1 MGQFTLAVERWQ
13 MDQLIQFF
21 FKHKWSIFARGQF
34 GFANRPSWLL
44 LALGAAAVGLLVYF
58 LYVRPGYR
66 INSKSKIGLIGLRA
80 ALLAML
86 LILLMRPVIVVPSI
100 IPKSASVAV
109 IVDDSRSMQL
119 NDENGRSRIEA
130 AKEILST
137 GHQFARGLD
146 EKFKVSLYGFSS
158 GASKLKNAGEL
169 KAEGGVT
176 DIVNALRETVND
188 QSGSSLSAVV
198 LVSDGGANTSRDLGA
213 ELRELRAKNIPIF
226 TVGVGNPLRFK
237 DAEMSRVTTPRRVL
251 AGSAVIADAL
261 VRLSGYGSSKVIVAI
276 SEDGRAL
283 KTQTLDVKGGEAET
297 LTVEF
302 TPSSPGAHRYA
313 FEVKPLDGEMTLE
326 NNAQDTLIEVTNDHP
341 KVLYI
346 EGEPRWEYGFMRK
359 ALAKNEKNLVLVS
372 SLRSADGK
380 FYRQGIE
387 SGGELTTGFP
397 TTDEELF
404 TYHGVVIGSVEA
416 NFFNY
421 DQLKNIEQF
430 AARRGGGVLML
441 GGARSFDAGKYAN
454 TPISDLSPLYLN
466 GEPEGYET
474 QIVSNF
480 KASLTPRGRVH
491 AVTRLNED
499 RALSAKAWE
508 ELPPISIP
516 ELLTGAKPGATVVLE
531 ANAINDRSRTAPL
544 LVEERYGRGRSM
556 ALTSNDT
563 WRWRM
568 ETPSQNNSHE
578 TFWRQLLRYLVSASP
593 RQYEVAAERD
603 VYTKGDMVILRGEVN
618 DKKFNAVTDAQ
629 VATRVTKPSGA
640 TAEIPLKI
648 NFGERQNS
656 SGVDYRNEF
665 TPDENGL
672 YKIEMTARRG
682 GATLGAAQSTFL
694 ITDRTRE
701 FHDAAQNV
709 ELLKRAAA
717 ETGGKYF
724 PLSDAKDLLD
734 EITLLEGKNSERVS
748 KDLWDMPINFI
759 LLIGLAGAEWFLRKR
774 KGLA

>member
-1 MGQFTLAVERWQ
+1 

-21 FKHKWSIFARGQF
+21 FKYKWSFFAKGQF
-34 GFANRPSWLL
+34 GFASRPSWIW
-44 LALGAAAVGLLVYF
+44 LALGVATLGLLVYF
-58 LYVRPGYR
+58 LYIRPGYR

-80 ALLAML
+80 ALLALL
-86 LILLMRPVIVVPSI
+86 LIILMRPVLVVPSI
-100 IPKSASVAV
+100 IPKSAGVAV
-109 IVDDSRSMQL
+109 IVDDSRSMRL
-119 NDENGRSRIEA
+119 NDENGRSRIDA
-130 AKEILST
+130 AKEILAP

-146 EKFKVSLYGFSS
+146 EKFKVGLYSFSS
-158 GASKLKNAGEL
+158 GASKIKDASEL
-169 KAEGGVT
+169 KAEGAVT
-176 DIVNALRETVND
+176 DIVNALHETVND
-188 QSGSSLSAVV
+188 QSGSSLSAIV
-198 LVSDGGANTSRDLGA
+198 LLSDGGANTSRDLGA
-213 ELRELRAKNIPIF
+213 ELRELRSKNIPVF
-226 TVGVGNPLRFK
+226 TVGVGNPSRFK

-251 AGSAVIADAL
+251 TGSAVIADAL
-261 VRLSGYGSSKVIVAI
+261 VRINGYPSTKIIVAI

-283 KTQTLDVKGGEAET
+283 KTQTIDVKGGEAET

-302 TPSSPGAHRYA
+302 TPSSPGAHRYT
-313 FEVKPLDGEMTLE
+313 FEVKPLDGEMTVE
-326 NNAQDTLIEVTNDHP
+326 NNAQDTLIEVTDDRP

-359 ALAKNEKNLVLVS
+359 ALARNEKNLVLVS

-380 FYRQGIE
+380 FYRQGVE
-387 SGGELTTGFP
+387 SGNELAAGFP

-404 TYHGVVIGSVEA
+404 GYQGVVIGSVEA
-416 NFFNY
+416 NFFSY

-430 AARRGGGVLML
+430 AARRGGGLLML

-454 TPISDLSPLYLN
+454 TPIADISPLYLN
-466 GEPEGYET
+466 DQVEEYET
-474 QIVSNF
+474 QVVSNF
-480 KASLTPRGRVH
+480 KASLTPRGRAH

-516 ELLTGAKPGATVVLE
+516 ELMTSAKPGATVILE
-531 ANAINDRSRTAPL
+531 ANAINDRSRTTPL

-556 ALTSNDT
+556 ALTANDT

-568 ETPSQNNSHE
+568 ETPSQNASHE

-593 RQYEVAAERD
+593 RQFEVAAERD
-603 VYTKGDMVILRGEVN
+603 VYTKGDQVVLRGEVN
-618 DKKFNAVTDAQ
+618 DKKFNAIADAQ
-629 VATRVTKPSGA
+629 VVARVTKPSGA

-648 NFGERQNS
+648 NFGERQN
-656 SGVDYRNEF
+656 GVDYRNEF

-672 YKIEMTARRG
+672 YKVEMTARRG
-682 GATLGAAQSTFL
+682 GATLGEAQSTFM

-709 ELLKRAAA
+709 ELLKRASA

-724 PLSDAKDLLD
+724 SMSDAGDLLD

-759 LLIGLAGAEWFLRKR
+759 LLIGLAGVEWFLRKR

>member
-1 MGQFTLAVERWQ
+1 MDQFISAAERWQ
-13 MDQLIQFF
+13 MDQLIQLF
-21 FKHKWSIFARGQF
+21 FKHKWAIFAKGQL
-34 GFANRPSWLL
+34 GFASRPSWIWI
-44 LALGAAAVGLLVYF
+44 ALGVAALGLLVYF

-66 INSKSKIGLIGLRA
+66 IDSKSKFGLVALRA
-80 ALLAML
+80 SFLALL
-86 LILLMRPVIVVPSI
+86 LIMLMRPVVVVPSI

-109 IVDDSRSMQL
+109 IADDSRSMRL
-119 NDENGRSRIEA
+119 NDENGRSRVDA
-130 AKEILST
+130 VKEILST
-137 GHQFARGLD
+137 GNQFARGLD
-146 EKFKVSLYGFSS
+146 EKFKVSLYGFSA
-158 GASKLKNAGEL
+158 GASKIKDAGEL
-169 KAEGGVT
+169 KAEGAVT
-176 DIVNALRETVND
+176 DIVNALRQTVND
-188 QSGSSLSAVV
+188 QSGSSLSAIV

-213 ELRELRAKNIPIF
+213 EFRELRAKNIPVF
-226 TVGVGNPLRFK
+226 AVGVGATSRFK

-261 VRLSGYGSSKVIVAI
+261 VRLSGYGSSKLIVAI

-302 TPSSPGAHRYA
+302 TPSSPGAHRYT
-313 FEVKPLDGEMTLE
+313 FEVKPLDGEMTVE

-341 KVLYI
+341 KVLHI
-346 EGEPRWEYGFMRK
+346 EGEPRWEYKFIRMN
-359 ALAKNEKNLVLVS
+359 LAKNEKNLVLVS

-380 FYRQGIE
+380 FYRQGVE
-387 SGGELTTGFP
+387 SGSELTQGFP

-404 TYHGVVIGSVEA
+404 TYQGMVIGSVEA
-416 NFFNY
+416 NFFTY
-421 DQLKNIEQF
+421 DQLRNIEQF

-466 GEPEGYET
+466 DQVEEYET
-474 QIVSNF
+474 QVVSNF

-516 ELLTGAKPGATVVLE
+516 ELLTGAKPGATVILE
-531 ANAINDRSRTAPL
+531 ANATGDRSRTTPL

-556 ALTSNDT
+556 ALTANDT

-578 TFWRQLLRYLVSASP
+578 TFWRQLLRYLVSAAP
-593 RQYEVAAERD
+593 RQFEVAAERD
-603 VYTKGDMVILRGEVN
+603 VYTKGDAVILRGEVN
-618 DKKFNAVTDAQ
+618 DKKFNAVMDAQ
-629 VATRVTKPSGA
+629 VVARVTKPSGA

-648 NFGERQNS
+648 NFGERQQQP
-656 SGVDYRNEF
+656 GADYRNEF
-665 TPDENGL
+665 APDENGL
-672 YKIEMTARRG
+672 YKIQMTARRG
-682 GATLGAAQSTFL
+682 GATLGEAQSTFL

-724 PLSDAKDLLD
+724 PLSDANDLLD

-759 LLIGLAGAEWFLRKR
+759 LLVGLAGAEWFLRKR

>member
-21 FKHKWSIFARGQF
+21 FKHKWSIFAKGQF

-44 LALGAAAVGLLVYF
+44 LALGAVAVGLLVYF

-80 ALLAML
+80 ALLALL
-86 LILLMRPVIVVPSI
+86 LILLMRPVVVVPSI

-109 IVDDSRSMQL
+109 IVDDSRSMRL

-158 GASKLKNAGEL
+158 GASKVKDAGEL

-226 TVGVGNPLRFK
+226 TVGVGNPSRFK

-346 EGEPRWEYGFMRK
+346 EGEPRWEYKFIRMN
-359 ALAKNEKNLVLVS
+359 LAKNEKNLVLVS

-380 FYRQGIE
+380 FYRQGVE
-387 SGGELTTGFP
+387 SGNELTQGFP

-404 TYHGVVIGSVEA
+404 TYQGVIIGSVEA

-421 DQLKNIEQF
+421 DQLKYIEQF

-466 GEPEGYET
+466 DQVEEYET
-474 QIVSNF
+474 QVVSNF

-568 ETPSQNNSHE
+568 ETPSQNISHE

-603 VYTKGDMVILRGEVN
+603 VYTKGDTVILRGEVN

-629 VATRVTKPSGA
+629 VVARVTKPSGA

-724 PLSDAKDLLD
+724 PLNDAKDLLD

-759 LLIGLAGAEWFLRKR
+759 LLVGLAGAEWFLRKR

>member
-1 MGQFTLAVERWQ
+1 MDQFISAAERRQ
-13 MDQLIQFF
+13 MDQLIQIF
-21 FKHKWSIFARGQF
+21 FKHKWSIFAKGQF
-34 GFANRPSWLL
+34 GFAGRPSWIWI
-44 LALGAAAVGLLVYF
+44 AFGAAALGLLVYF
-58 LYVRPGYR
+58 IYVRPGYR
-66 INSKSKIGLIGLRA
+66 IDSKSKFGLVALRA
-80 ALLAML
+80 SFLALL
-86 LILLMRPVIVVPSI
+86 LIMLMRPVVVVPSI

-109 IVDDSRSMQL
+109 IADDSRSMRL
-119 NDENGRSRIEA
+119 NDENGRSRIDA
-130 AKEILST
+130 VKELLST
-137 GHQFARGLD
+137 GHKFARGLD
-146 EKFKVSLYGFSS
+146 EKFKVSLYGFSA
-158 GASKLKNAGEL
+158 GASKIKDAGEL
-169 KAEGGVT
+169 KAEGAVT

-188 QSGSSLSAVV
+188 QSGSSLSAIV

-213 ELRELRAKNIPIF
+213 EFRELRAKNIPVF
-226 TVGVGNPLRFK
+226 AVGVGNPSRFK

-261 VRLSGYGSSKVIVAI
+261 VRLSGYGSSKLIVAI

-302 TPSSPGAHRYA
+302 TPSSPGAHRYT
-313 FEVKPLDGEMTLE
+313 FEVKPLDGEMTVE
-326 NNAQDTLIEVTNDHP
+326 NNAQDTLIEV
-341 KVLYI
+341 
-346 EGEPRWEYGFMRK
+346 EPRWEYKFIRMN
-359 ALAKNEKNLVLVS
+359 LAKNEKNLVLVS

-380 FYRQGIE
+380 FYRQGVE
-387 SGGELTTGFP
+387 SGGELTQGFP

-404 TYHGVVIGSVEA
+404 TYQGVVIGSVEA
-416 NFFNY
+416 NFFTY

-441 GGARSFDAGKYAN
+441 GGARSFDAGKYAG

-466 GEPEGYET
+466 DQVEEYET
-474 QIVSNF
+474 QVVSNF

-516 ELLTGAKPGATVVLE
+516 ELLTGAKPGATVILE
-531 ANAINDRSRTAPL
+531 ANAINDRSRTTPL

-556 ALTSNDT
+556 ALTANDT

-578 TFWRQLLRYLVSASP
+578 TFWRQLLRYLVSAAP

-603 VYTKGDMVILRGEVN
+603 VYTKGDAVILRGEVN
-618 DKKFNAVTDAQ
+618 DKKFNAVMDAQ
-629 VATRVTKPSGA
+629 VVARVTKPSGA

-648 NFGERQNS
+648 NFGERQQQP
-656 SGVDYRNEF
+656 GADYRNEF

-672 YKIEMTARRG
+672 YKIQMTARRG
-682 GATLGAAQSTFL
+682 GATLGEAQSTFL

-724 PLSDAKDLLD
+724 PLSAANDLLD

-759 LLIGLAGAEWFLRKR
+759 LLVGLAGAEWFLRKR

>member
-1 MGQFTLAVERWQ
+1 

-21 FKHKWSIFARGQF
+21 FKHKWSTFAKGQL
-34 GFANRPSWLL
+34 GFANRPSWVWLAL
-44 LALGAAAVGLLVYF
+44 TALALGSLIYF
-58 LYVRPGYR
+58 LYIRPGYR
-66 INSKSKIGLIGLRA
+66 INSKSKLGLIALRA
-80 ALLAML
+80 SLLALL
-86 LILLMRPVIVVPSI
+86 LILLMRPVVVVPSI
-100 IPKSASVAV
+100 IPKSTSVAV

-119 NDENGRSRIEA
+119 NDENGRSRIDA
-130 AKEILST
+130 AKEILSAN
-137 GHQFARGLD
+137 HQFARGLD
-146 EKFKVSLYGFSS
+146 EKFKVNLYGFST
-158 GASKLKNAGEL
+158 GASKIKDANEL
-169 KAEGGVT
+169 KAEGAAT
-176 DIVNALRETVND
+176 DIVSAMRQTVND
-188 QSGSSLSAVV
+188 QSGSALSAII
-198 LVSDGGANTSRDLGA
+198 LLSDGGANTSRDLGA
-213 ELRELRAKNIPIF
+213 ELRDLRAKNIPVF
-226 TVGVGNPLRFK
+226 TIGVGNPARFK
-237 DAEMSRVTTPRRVL
+237 DAEMSRVATPRRVL
-251 AGSAVIADAL
+251 TGSAVIADAL
-261 VRLSGYGSSKVIVAI
+261 VRLSGYGALKAAVAI

-283 KTQTLDVKGGEAET
+283 KTQSLDVKGGDAENM
-297 LTVEF
+297 VIEF
-302 TPSSPGAHRYA
+302 TPSSPGVHRYT
-313 FEVKPLDGEMTLE
+313 FEIKPFDGEMTVE
-326 NNAQDTLIEVTNDHP
+326 NNAQETLIEVTDDRP

-359 ALAKNEKNLVLVS
+359 ALTKNEKNLILVS
-372 SLRSADGK
+372 VNRTADGK
-380 FYRQGIE
+380 FYRQGVE
-387 SGGELTTGFP
+387 SGGELTQGFP

-404 TYHGVVIGSVEA
+404 TYQGVVIGSIEA
-416 NFFNY
+416 NFFSY

-430 AARRGGGVLML
+430 AAKRGGGVLML

-454 TPISDLSPLYLN
+454 TPIADLSPLYLN
-466 GEPEGYET
+466 DQVEEYET
-474 QIVSNF
+474 QVVSNF
-480 KASLTPRGRVH
+480 KASLSARGRTH

-516 ELLTGAKPGATVVLE
+516 EMMTTAKPGATIILE
-531 ANAINDRSRTAPL
+531 ANNIHDRNRTAPL
-544 LVEERYGRGRSM
+544 LAEERYGRGRTM
-556 ALTSNDT
+556 ALTTNDT

-578 TFWRQLLRYLVSASP
+578 TFWRQLTRYLVSATP
-593 RQYEVAAERD
+593 RQYEVGAERD
-603 VYTKGDMVILRGEVN
+603 VYTKGDLVVLRGEVN

-629 VATRVTKPSGA
+629 VVARITKPSGA
-640 TAEIPLKI
+640 TAEIPLKV

-656 SGVDYRNEF
+656 AGADYRNEF

-672 YKIEMTARRG
+672 HKIEMTARRG
-682 GATLGAAQSTFL
+682 GTTLGEAQSTFL

-724 PLSDAKDLLD
+724 PLGEANELLD

-748 KDLWDMPINFI
+748 KDLWDMPINFM